1 MSAYTPEVS
10 GKLYITTN
18 TDDKTTTLVDS
29 ASFVTKP
36 AGPGIAVSYV
46 YSAGP
51 TPSFTDDTDFKARQE
66 LVQQDRMPSFPSAGG
81 SKAGLCTI
89 APNPNGEEGFMHR
102 TNTLDYIYI
111 TSGET
116 EYATT
121 DGEKKILKKGDVVVQ
136 RAGWHA
142 WKNTSKTEELILFAV
157 AIGAEGATE
166 NFMEVL

>member
-1 MSAYTPEVS
+1 MSAYTPEIS

-18 TDDKTTTLVDS
+18 TDDKTTTLLDS

-36 AGPGIAVSYV
+36 AGPDIAVSYA

-51 TPSFTDDTDFKARQE
+51 TPSFTNDADFKARQE
-66 LVQQDRMPSFPSAGG
+66 IVQQNQIPSFPSAGY

-89 APNPNGEEGFMHR
+89 APNPNGDEGLMHR
-102 TNTLDYIYI
+102 SNTLDYVYI

-121 DGEKKILKKGDVVVQ
+121 SGEKKILKKGDVIIQ

-142 WKNTSKTEELILFAV
+142 WKNTSKTEELTLFAV
-157 AIGAEGATE
+157 SIGAEGATE
-166 NFMEVL
+166 DFMEIP